1 MESNYKKYLEYNN
14 NAYMYVEF
22 PHKKFWEQKL
32 DDYKNF
38 EDLFLDSLK
47 KVKDENFLYYVHIPH
62 CHTQCLYCTC
72 HVEITKDYNVVKRY
86 LEFLLKE
93 IDSQHDMFKKNQ
105 IEPKITNLHM
115 GGGSPTFLKEEEYDL
130 LTEKLEKIINFDKLF
145 EYSIEI
151 DPRRIKPQRMVYYH
165 SKGINRISFGVQE
178 FDKEVQK
185 NVARV
190 QPTFLTEKL
199 LTKEIRELFPNGIN
213 FDLICGLPGQKLDS
227 FKETIKQTI
236 DLSPDR
242 ICLNYLHL
250 SPKFHPH
257 QLKMP
262 KDQIPG
268 ETLRKE
274 LFQLA
279 EETLLKNNY
288 IRAGYDHFVK
298 NTDYLA
304 NEIKEKKA
312 GWDRLGIVTGS
323 YTGILGSGVSATCK
337 LNGKLY
343 YQNTFE
349 NNEYEKLVLEKKM
362 PVSNFHLLSKKDN
375 VCEYVIK
382 SLRQNFEINK
392 IEVNEKYEINF
403 DEYFKEVV
411 KSLDEFIK
419 DKLVENSDDKLKITS
434 IGELFSNL
442 ISSKFDP
449 YIYKTN

>member
-1 MESNYKKYLEYNN
+1 
-14 NAYMYVEF
+14 
-22 PHKKFWEQKL
+22 
-32 DDYKNF
+32 
-38 EDLFLDSLK
+38 
-47 KVKDENFLYYVHIPH
+47 
-62 CHTQCLYCTC
+62 
-72 HVEITKDYNVVKRY
+72 
-86 LEFLLKE
+86 
-93 IDSQHDMFKKNQ
+93 
-105 IEPKITNLHM
+105 
-115 GGGSPTFLKEEEYDL
+115 
-130 LTEKLEKIINFDKLF
+130 
-145 EYSIEI
+145 
-151 DPRRIKPQRMVYYH
+151 MVYYH
-165 SKGINRISFGVQE
+165 SKGINRVSFGVQE
-178 FDKEVQK
+178 FDKEVQR

-199 LTKEIRELFPNGIN
+199 LTKEIRKLFPNGIN
-213 FDLICGLPGQKLDS
+213 FDLICGLPGQKLDG
-227 FKETIKQTI
+227 FKNTIKQTI
-236 DLSPDR
+236 DLNPDR

-304 NEIKEKKA
+304 SEIKEKKA
-312 GWDRLGIVTGS
+312 GWDRLGIVTGG

-375 VCEYVIK
+375 VCEHVIK

-392 IEVNEKYEINF
+392 IEVNEKYQINF
-403 DEYFKEVV
+403 DDYFRGVI
-411 KSLDEFIK
+411 KSLDEFIE

-434 IGELFSNL
+434 NGELFSNL